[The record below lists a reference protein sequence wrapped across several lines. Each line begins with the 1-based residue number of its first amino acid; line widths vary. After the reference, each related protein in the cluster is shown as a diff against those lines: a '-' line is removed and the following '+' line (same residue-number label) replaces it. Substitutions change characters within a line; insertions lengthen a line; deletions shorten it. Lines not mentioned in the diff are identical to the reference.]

1 MYQLAKKYSHNFF
14 HSIMVR
20 FGERKIE
27 KENFY
32 VAKKPI
38 KIWDV
43 NVDNIAVSKS
53 IETKLILST
62 WME

>member
-1 MYQLAKKYSHNFF
+1 
-14 HSIMVR
+14 MVR
-20 FGERKIE
+20 FGEKKIE

-62 WME
+62 